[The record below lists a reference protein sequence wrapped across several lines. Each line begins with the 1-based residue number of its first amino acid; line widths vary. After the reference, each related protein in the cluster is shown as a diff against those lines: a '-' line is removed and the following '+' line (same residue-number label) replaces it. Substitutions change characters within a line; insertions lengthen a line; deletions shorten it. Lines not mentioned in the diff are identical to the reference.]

1 MYTLDVYS
9 TIVWGGIIH
18 WREAQARVSYP
29 GEIEDEWFSD
39 TGIHISTT
47 IAPKVSN
54 DLPSLVSRLNGSSS
68 SWLHGW
74 NFTTD
79 LYRILEHVMD
89 QYHRLKGRRAS
100 LPTATDLFTSDTPSQ
115 AKILAH
121 VMELYDQLPQRFKE
135 TLEVGA
141 DASEDRFNFQA
152 ANITA
157 TLQVWS
163 SM

>member
-1 MYTLDVYS
+1 MYTLDVFS
-9 TIVWGGIIH
+9 TIIWGGIIH
-18 WREAQARVSYP
+18 WREAQVRVSYP
-29 GEIEDEWFSD
+29 SEIEDEWFSD

-47 IAPKVSN
+47 IAPQGLN

-68 SWLHGW
+68 SWLRGW

-89 QYHRLKGRRAS
+89 HYHQLKGRSAS
-100 LPTATDLFTSDTPSQ
+100 SSSVTDLFTSDTPSQ
-115 AKILAH
+115 AKILDH
-121 VMELYDQLPQRFKE
+121 VMALYNQLPQRFKE
-135 TLEVGA
+135 TPEVEA

-163 SM
+163 LT

>member
-29 GEIEDEWFSD
+29 SEIEDEWFSNN
-39 TGIHISTT
+39 GIHILTT
-47 IAPKVSN
+47 MTSQVSN
-54 DLPSLVSRLNGSSS
+54 DLPSLVSRLNGSSA
-68 SWLHGW
+68 SWIRGW

-89 QYHRLKGRRAS
+89 QYHQLKGRRAS
-100 LPTATDLFTSDTPSQ
+100 LPTVTNLFTSDSPSQ
-115 AKILAH
+115 AKILDH
-121 VMELYDQLPQRFKE
+121 VMAIYDQLPQRFKE
-135 TLEVGA
+135 TPEIGA
-141 DASEDRFNFQA
+141 DTSEDRFNFQA

-157 TLQVWS
+157 TLQVYI
-163 SM
+163 

>member
-29 GEIEDEWFSD
+29 SEIEDEWFSD
-39 TGIHISTT
+39 TGIHIPTT
-47 IAPKVSN
+47 IGVQASK

-68 SWLHGW
+68 SWLRGW

-89 QYHRLKGRRAS
+89 QYHRLKGRSAS
-100 LPTATDLFTSDTPSQ
+100 LPTVTELFTSDTPSQ
-115 AKILAH
+115 AKILEH
-121 VMELYDQLPQRFKE
+121 VMALYNQLPQRFKE
-135 TLEVGA
+135 TPEIEG
-141 DASEDRFNFQA
+141 DASEDRSNFQA

-157 TLQVWS
+157 TLQV
-163 SM
+163 

>member
-29 GEIEDEWFSD
+29 SEIEDEWFSD

-47 IAPKVSN
+47 IAPQVSN

-68 SWLHGW
+68 SWLRGW

-89 QYHRLKGRRAS
+89 HYHRLKGRSAS
-100 LPTATDLFTSDTPSQ
+100 LPTVTDLFTSDNPSQ
-115 AKILAH
+115 AKILDH
-121 VMELYDQLPQRFKE
+121 VMALYNQLPQRFKE
-135 TLEVGA
+135 TPEVEA

-163 SM
+163 LM

>member
-18 WREAQARVSYP
+18 WREAQAGVSYP
-29 GEIEDEWFSD
+29 SEIEDEWFSNN
-39 TGIHISTT
+39 GIHIST
-47 IAPKVSN
+47 IAAPRAPN

-68 SWLHGW
+68 SWLRGW

-89 QYHRLKGRRAS
+89 QYHRLKGRNAS
-100 LPTATDLFTSDTPSQ
+100 LPTATDLFTSDTPAQ
-115 AKILAH
+115 AKILDH
-121 VMELYDQLPQRFKE
+121 VMALYNELPQRFKE
-135 TLEVGA
+135 IPEVEA
-141 DASEDRFNFQA
+141 DISEDRFNFQA

-157 TLQVWS
+157 TLQV
-163 SM
+163 